1 MACANCPVERRGR
14 WHQRDRCSL
23 DGTCTY
29 PFGDTPQPAA
39 RIYDTGSATSSCTG
53 ANSRWR
59 SGSGWNSVGVVS
71 VFNLESSG
79 VEAPERRSYVDAP
92 LARTFLTCPQIG
104 RLQPYVRPLCATGLA
119 AGPDDN
125 RGSDPRSRHRALRR
139 WSPRAFPIPG
149 LAGLHHVSIALPN

>member
-1 MACANCPVERRGR
+1 MKIVLLAIPLLLHPVAASAQNLVPPQVVRFENVRVD
-14 WHQRDRCSL
+14 RDMKIVTVGNAKQHYTLFCNVKAA
-23 DGTCTY
+23 GCI
-29 PFGDTPQPAA
+29 TP
-39 RIYDTGSATSSCTG
+39 
-53 ANSRWR
+53 
-59 SGSGWNSVGVVS
+59 
-71 VFNLESSG
+71 
-79 VEAPERRSYVDAP
+79 YVDAP